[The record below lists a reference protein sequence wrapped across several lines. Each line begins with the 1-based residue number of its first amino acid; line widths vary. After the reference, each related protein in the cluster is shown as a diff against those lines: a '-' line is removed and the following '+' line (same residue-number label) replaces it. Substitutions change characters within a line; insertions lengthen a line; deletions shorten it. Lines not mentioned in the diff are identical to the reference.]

1 MSDVTVTVRGLDSN
15 GNAIAQAADSATFT
29 PPAGGGSSVP
39 GEMGD
44 PGGFPLFTMHRVD
57 VFCNAAGVEQ
67 SRSSAVSSQFST
79 EVPGAVLNHDGSGS
93 PLSANHSTTETYSH
107 PDYQQFGFSFV
118 SGQPT
123 TSYGVAQRQ
132 VYAQYGRVHWYTNP
146 GYLSGNYG
154 DGTPSGYI
162 PTNAPQGCEPGP
174 NSGGASTNRGSA
186 HVSHPGNYH
195 QHTSYGSGELLFSWR
210 NHWDT
215 LRATISTGNKTA
227 GSHYTMYFFHVPLGT
242 RVWVTPSMPEC
253 PYIDDED
260 D

>member
-79 EVPGAVLNHDGSGS
+79 ESPGLRINPDGST
-93 PLSANHSTTETYSH
+93 SAASESFSSAG
-107 PDYQQFGFSFV
+107 YQQFGFSLV
-118 SGQPT
+118 NAQPT
-123 TSYGVAQRQ
+123 TAYGVAQRQ
-132 VYAQYGRVHWYTNP
+132 VYAQYGRVHWYANP

-186 HVSHPGNYH
+186 HISHPGKLH
-195 QHTSYGSGELLFSWR
+195 QAAAYGSGHLGFQWR
-210 NHWDT
+210 NDWDS
-215 LRATISTGNKTA
+215 LGIITGPQNKTV